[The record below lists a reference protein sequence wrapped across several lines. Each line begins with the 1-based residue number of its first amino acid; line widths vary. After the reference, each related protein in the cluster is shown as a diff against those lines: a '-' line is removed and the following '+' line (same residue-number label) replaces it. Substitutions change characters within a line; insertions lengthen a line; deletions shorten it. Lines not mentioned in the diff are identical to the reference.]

1 MKLSEKLKYCRTKA
15 NLTQGE
21 VSDLIHVSRKTISG
35 WENDRS
41 FPDIN
46 GLVALSDLYHVSVDD
61 LVRDDRLLEHYAN
74 EAKHTKREQRVL
86 TYAYYINIIMWLV
99 SYLNLFHPHGFHTI
113 LIPFIMVINEVVF
126 MTYFNDWQRFAGRR
140 WLGWLAII
148 VFAAVFALHVYLN
161 LLTPTIITWHHLH
174 NYSFLNGLFLG
185 RYILIALISIGI
197 EIMVFFKPSGTT
209 HDD

>member
-61 LVRDDRLLEHYAN
+61 LVRDDRLLEHYAI
-74 EAKHTKREQRVL
+74 ESKHNKREQKVMK
-86 TYAYYINIIMWLV
+86 YAYYVNILMWLV
-99 SYLNLFHPHGFHTI
+99 SYLNFFHPHGFHTP
-113 LIPFIMVINEVVF
+113 LIAFLVVINEVVF
-126 MTYFNDWQRFAGRR
+126 LTYFNDWQRFAGRR
-140 WLGWLAII
+140 GWILLAII
-148 VFAAVFALHVYLN
+148 VFVAVFALHVYIN
-161 LLTPTIITWHHLH
+161 LLIPTIITWHHLQ

-185 RYILIALISIGI
+185 RYILILLISVSV
-197 EIMVFFKPSGTT
+197 EIIVFFRPSGK
-209 HDD
+209 